1 MTDVMTARISDRL
14 HSVRA
19 PLGADE
25 IMRMIPHR
33 APFLLLDRV
42 TELDLPARAV
52 GVKAV
57 TVAEPWFAG
66 HFPGLAI
73 MPGVLVVECLA
84 QLAGVLVAAD
94 CQAAGHQSPT
104 ASPSRAGVLA
114 EVKRFRFR
122 RRIVP
127 GDQVR
132 LEATLTKKIGRA
144 REFACTASVAGQR
157 AAHGALVIVA

>member
-25 IMRMIPHR
+25 IMRMLPHR

-94 CQAAGHQSPT
+94 CQAAGHQSPA
-104 ASPSRAGVLA
+104 ASPNSAGVLA

-132 LEATLTKKIGRA
+132 LEATFTKKIGRA